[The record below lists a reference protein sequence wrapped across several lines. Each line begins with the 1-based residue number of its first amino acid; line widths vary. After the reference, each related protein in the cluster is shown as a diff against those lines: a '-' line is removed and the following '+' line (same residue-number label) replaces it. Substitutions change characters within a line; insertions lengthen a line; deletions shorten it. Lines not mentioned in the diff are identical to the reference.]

1 VKGAAKGLVPGRG
14 LLVVATDAVKALRHA
29 AVQVIRRTP
38 IHAVVLATCLVWLIP
53 SVGLLVSSIRP
64 ASDVA
69 TTGWWTAFTTPLE
82 FTLQNYDQVITRRGL
97 GLSFMN
103 SLLVTIPATILVVIV
118 AGYAAYAF
126 AWMQFRGRDWLFLA
140 MIAALVVPLQIT
152 LVPVLRLFNG
162 VGLTGTF
169 PGIWLAHL
177 GYGLPFAIYLLRNFF
192 AALPRDM
199 FESAAIDGASHRTMF
214 FRLAL
219 PTSVPAIASLAIFEF
234 VWNWNDLLIALIYL
248 GGRKDVAPLTVAIT
262 NLVASHGEGWQ
273 LLTSAAFI
281 SMALPLVVFFTL
293 QRYFVGGILAGSVKG

>member
-1 VKGAAKGLVPGRG
+1 MT
-14 LLVVATDAVKALRHA
+14 VVAGSRLARIARSVRS
-29 AVQVIRRTP
+29 TP
-38 IHAVVLATCLVWLIP
+38 IHGLVLVTCLVWLVP
-53 SVGLLVSSIRP
+53 SIGLLVSSIRP
-64 ASDVA
+64 AHEVA
-69 TTGWWTAFTTPLE
+69 TTGWWTAFTTPFE
-82 FTLQNYDQVITRRGL
+82 FTLQNYEQVLTRRGF

-118 AGYAAYAF
+118 AAYAAYAF
-126 AWMQFRGRDWLFLA
+126 AWMRFRGREWLFLA
-140 MIAALVVPLQIT
+140 IIAALVVPLQIT
-152 LVPVLRLFNG
+152 LVPVLRLFNE

-169 PGIWLAHL
+169 PGVWLAHL

-199 FESAAIDGASHRTMF
+199 FESAALDGASHRVAF

-248 GGRKDVAPLTVAIT
+248 GGRRDVAPLTVSIT

>member
-1 VKGAAKGLVPGRG
+1 VT
-14 LLVVATDAVKALRHA
+14 VVAGSRLARIARSVRS
-29 AVQVIRRTP
+29 TP
-38 IHAVVLATCLVWLIP
+38 IHGLVLVTCLVWLVP
-53 SVGLLVSSIRP
+53 SIGLLVSSIRP
-64 ASDVA
+64 AHEVA
-69 TTGWWTAFTTPLE
+69 TTGWWTAFTTPFE
-82 FTLQNYDQVITRRGL
+82 FTLQNYEQVLTRRGF

-118 AGYAAYAF
+118 AAYAAYAF
-126 AWMQFRGRDWLFLA
+126 AWMRFRGREWLFLA
-140 MIAALVVPLQIT
+140 IIAALVVPLQIT
-152 LVPVLRLFNG
+152 LVPVLRLFNE

-169 PGIWLAHL
+169 PGVWLAHL

-199 FESAAIDGASHRTMF
+199 FESAALDGASHRVAF

-248 GGRKDVAPLTVAIT
+248 GGRRDVAPLTVSIT